1 VRGTFNDR
9 GLHRIMSEAVYDN
22 VGSWEFYRLPVSLEV
37 AFFVLA
43 LILAVPKDRA
53 RRMIWKHG
61 RRLRGPELVTTAEFN
76 EKLGKSKLLTTHL
89 PDGIALINEE
99 RSWIDKVMR
108 NDLSRWARVP
118 RDREAMHFLIVGDS
132 GTGKSAAIRQILS
145 QVWERGE
152 AAIVYDPAMEYL
164 PQFYNEARG
173 DVVLNPLDA
182 RCPFWTPGDEVPHE
196 AEALT
201 LSVSLFPD
209 QGRENRFFVEAP
221 RKIFAHLI
229 NLRPTPEELT
239 YWMANA
245 DEIDKRIAGTE
256 MAAMIEKG
264 AANQRSGVL
273 GSLNMVAD
281 AFKLLPRESETKQ
294 RWSTVEWAKERK
306 GWVFLTS
313 KPTMRERMRPLIS
326 LWLDLLVL
334 RLMNEESSTRKTWF
348 VLDELASLQHLPQ
361 LKTAV
366 TENRKS
372 NNPMVLGFQ
381 GKAQVEALYGHV
393 AEAMLSQPAT
403 KIFLKTSEPHA
414 SEWIS
419 KAIGEIEIER
429 FRESRTV
436 GRFAKIAREY
446 VRSPENTLVVSPDNE
461 SRREINTSI
470 HRAMQNAG
478 QVKDDE
484 HRVHVLYARQDITGV
499 DRQYAQNYERGDVIR
514 YSKGSKP
521 LGIEAGEYARVS
533 RTEPENNTVTVTRK
547 SGEELSY
554 DPRRLQGVTVYRDT
568 ERTFAEGDR
577 VQLTAP
583 YHEQKLAN
591 RELGTVEQIDGG
603 GNLKLKMDSG
613 REVEFNARQHP
624 HLDYGYAVTSHS
636 SQGQTADRVLIH
648 VDSEQAHGELLNSR
662 MAYVS
667 ISRAQYDAQ
676 IYTNDAATLGQE
688 LSRDVSKSIAL
699 EGMTIAKSLDPQPVQ
714 QIVEQLGLGL
724 SL

>member
-1 VRGTFNDR
+1 MAEWGRKEYSKAWPSRTRVWTWMAILGSLLFFAGMLTLEYERSWTAAERLYLSDYLKSGARGKASATAASKYTLLEAVVGKNQRLVMGDEIEPVPALDGRPGYQLTDEGVKNGIARLEWVTGVFNDR
-9 GLHRIMSEAVYDN
+9 SLHRVMSEAVYADHE
-22 VGSWEFYRLPVSLEV
+22 SWDFYRRPVYVSV

-43 LILAVPKDRA
+43 LFVAVPKDRK
-53 RRMIWKHG
+53 RRLIWKHG

-76 EKLGKSKLLTTHL
+76 EKLGKSKLMRVEM

-99 RSWIDKVMR
+99 ATWWDKLFHK
-108 NDLSRWARVP
+108 NLSRWARVP

-132 GTGKSAAIRQILS
+132 GTGKSAAIRQMLS

-173 DVVLNPLDA
+173 DVILNPLDA

-201 LSVSLFPD
+201 LAVSLFPD

-229 NLRPTPEELT
+229 NQRPTPEQLT
-239 YWMANA
+239 YWMSNA
-245 DEIDKRIAGTE
+245 DEIDKRIEGTE
-256 MAAMIEKG
+256 MAAMIDRG

-281 AFKLLPRESETKQ
+281 AFKLLPRESETKR

-334 RLMNEESSTRKTWF
+334 RLMNDDSARRKTWF

-372 NNPMVLGFQ
+372 NNPIVLGFQ

-436 GRFAKIAREY
+436 GRFPQN
-446 VRSPENTLVVSPDNE
+446 SQNE
-461 SRREINTSI
+461 QR
-470 HRAMQNAG
+470 
-478 QVKDDE
+478 
-484 HRVHVLYARQDITGV
+484 DITREPLVMASEVGGLDPLHGYLKHGNLV
-499 DRQYAQNYERGDVIR
+499 LQMRFPYLELANNAEKFVERKMTAAVEKANAQPAPVEVKEREPVMQR
-514 YSKGSKP
+514 KP
-521 LGIEAGEYARVS
+521 
-533 RTEPENNTVTVTRK
+533 P
-547 SGEELSY
+547 
-554 DPRRLQGVTVYRDT
+554 Q
-568 ERTFAEGDR
+568 TF
-577 VQLTAP
+577 QKKQ
-583 YHEQKLAN
+583 EQKPA
-591 RELGTVEQIDGG
+591 
-603 GNLKLKMDSG
+603 
-613 REVEFNARQHP
+613 EFKEQHP
-624 HLDYGYAVTSHS
+624 YF
-636 SQGQTADRVLIH
+636 
-648 VDSEQAHGELLNSR
+648 E
-662 MAYVS
+662 
-667 ISRAQYDAQ
+667 
-676 IYTNDAATLGQE
+676 
-688 LSRDVSKSIAL
+688 
-699 EGMTIAKSLDPQPVQ
+699 
-714 QIVEQLGLGL
+714 
-724 SL
+724 

>member
-1 VRGTFNDR
+1 MAEWGRKEYAKAWPSRTPVWTWTAILLSVVFLLGMLTWEYEGSWTAAERLYLSDYLKSGMGGKTSGMAASKYTLLEAVVGKGQRLVTGDEVEPVIGSDGRPGYRLTDEGVKDGISRLTWVTAVFNNR
-9 GLHRIMSEAVYDN
+9 GLHKMMRESVYADHE
-22 VGSWEFYRLPVSLEV
+22 SWRLNLRPFYLSL

-43 LILAVPKDRA
+43 LFVALPRDR
-53 RRMIWKHG
+53 RRRLIWKHG
-61 RRLRGPELVTTAEFN
+61 RRLRGPELVTTVEFN
-76 EKLGKSKLLTTHL
+76 EKLGRSKLLTKHL

-99 RSWIDKVMR
+99 GTWWDKFFHK
-108 NDLSRWARVP
+108 NLSRWARVP

-132 GTGKSAAIRQILS
+132 GTGKSAAIRQMLS

-173 DVVLNPLDA
+173 DVILNPLDA

-201 LSVSLFPD
+201 LAVSLFPD

-239 YWMANA
+239 RWMANA
-245 DEIDKRIAGTE
+245 EEIDQRIEGTE
-256 MAAMIEKG
+256 MAAMIDRG

-281 AFKLLPRESETKQ
+281 AFKLLPKESETTR
-294 RWSTVEWAKERK
+294 RWNTVDWAKERK

-334 RLMNEESSTRKTWF
+334 RLMNDDTTRRKTWF

-372 NNPMVLGFQ
+372 NNPIVLGFQ

-429 FRESRTV
+429 FRESRTM
-436 GRFAKIAREY
+436 GKFPMNSKNEQRDITREPLVMASEVSGLDPLHGY
-446 VRSPENTLVVSPDNE
+446 LKHGNLVVRMRFPYLE
-461 SRREINTSI
+461 
-470 HRAMQNAG
+470 
-478 QVKDDE
+478 
-484 HRVHVLYARQDITGV
+484 L
-499 DRQYAQNYERGDVIR
+499 
-514 YSKGSKP
+514 P
-521 LGIEAGEYARVS
+521 
-533 RTEPENNTVTVTRK
+533 NTVEKFVERKVTAMLGK
-547 SGEELSY
+547 PVPLPESEVL
-554 DPRRLQGVTVYRDT
+554 PPKRRPSVATKTQPTQP
-568 ERTFAEGDR
+568 AEVNG
-577 VQLTAP
+577 
-583 YHEQKLAN
+583 
-591 RELGTVEQIDGG
+591 
-603 GNLKLKMDSG
+603 
-613 REVEFNARQHP
+613 QHP
-624 HLDYGYAVTSHS
+624 YF
-636 SQGQTADRVLIH
+636 
-648 VDSEQAHGELLNSR
+648 E
-662 MAYVS
+662 
-667 ISRAQYDAQ
+667 
-676 IYTNDAATLGQE
+676 
-688 LSRDVSKSIAL
+688 
-699 EGMTIAKSLDPQPVQ
+699 
-714 QIVEQLGLGL
+714 
-724 SL
+724 